1 MSLSFNANAAR
12 KADSFSSIIKE
23 TGKYEGVITRA
34 EKLVS
39 KGGTLGVGFSF
50 KTDDGATANY
60 LDVYT
65 AKANGEQLY
74 GANIVQAV
82 LGCLK
87 LKDVP
92 EGEITFD
99 KWTRDQGIVPTKATG
114 YPALM
119 GKRIGFLLQRT
130 LETNNNTGADVDRVN
145 ITAVF
150 QAGTGL
156 TSSEILEGKTKAE
169 MTDKRLKALTPVWD
183 RRKKDAAARM
193 VSSTPIGN
201 HQSGDPGFDDEIAF

>member
-1 MSLSFNANAAR
+1 MSLSFNAAEAR

-39 KGGTLGVGFSF
+39 KGGTKGVGFSF
-50 KTDDGATANY
+50 KDDNGATANY

-65 AKANGEQLY
+65 DKADGTPLW
-74 GANIVQAV
+74 GTNIVQAI

-99 KWTRDQGIVPTKATG
+99 KWTRDQGIVATKGVG
-114 YPALM
+114 YPAIQ
-119 GKRIGFLLQRT
+119 GKRIGLLLQRT
-130 LETNNNTGADVDRVN
+130 LETNTNTGADTDRVQ
-145 ITAVF
+145 IVAVF

-156 TSSEILEGKTKAE
+156 TSTEIIEGKTKAV
-169 MTDKRLKALTPVWD
+169 MTEQRLKQLTPVWD
-183 RRKKDAAARM
+183 KRKK
-193 VSSTPIGN
+193 
-201 HQSGDPGFDDEIAF
+201 QSKPQTLSEINPPPADFDDSEIRF

>member
-1 MSLSFNANAAR
+1 MSLTFNSAEAR
-12 KADSFSSIIKE
+12 KADTFSSIIKD
-23 TGKYEGVITRA
+23 TGRYEGVITRA

-39 KGGTLGVGFSF
+39 SQGTVGVGFSF

-65 AKANGEQLY
+65 AKANGEALW
-74 GANIVQAV
+74 GSNIVQAV

-99 KWTRDQGIVPTKATG
+99 KWTRDQGIVPTKGVG
-114 YPALM
+114 YPSLM
-119 GKRIGFLLQRT
+119 GKRIGFLLQRV
-130 LETNNNTGADVDRVN
+130 LETNNKTGADVDRVN
-145 ITAVF
+145 ISAVF

-156 TSSEILEGKTKAE
+156 TSSEILDGKTKAE
-169 MTDKRLKALTPVWD
+169 KTEQRLRALTPVWD
-183 RRKKDAAARM
+183 RRKKGAPSAT
-193 VSSTPIGN
+193 VP
-201 HQSGDPGFDDEIAF
+201 QSDRNPPPMDFDDMGDIKF

>member
-12 KADSFSSIIKE
+12 KADTFNSIIKE

-39 KGGTLGVGFSF
+39 STGTKGVGFSF

-65 AKANGEQLY
+65 EKANGEQLM
-74 GANIVQAV
+74 GANVIQAV

-99 KWTRDQGIVPTKATG
+99 KWTKDQGIVPTKAPG
-114 YPALM
+114 YPSLM
-119 GKRIGFLLQRT
+119 GKRIGFLLQRV
-130 LETNNNTGADVDRVN
+130 LETHSKTGVDVDRVS
-145 ITAVF
+145 IVAVF

-156 TSSEILEGKTKAE
+156 TSTEILEGKTEAE
-169 MTDKRLKALTPVWD
+169 STDKRLRALSPVWD
-183 RRKKDAAARM
+183 RREKK
-193 VSSTPIGN
+193 TPLAPVGGSNTPPPIE
-201 HQSGDPGFDDEIAF
+201 FDDIGDIKF

>member
-12 KADSFSSIIKE
+12 KADTFNSIIKE
-23 TGKYEGVITRA
+23 TGKYEGTITRA

-65 AKANGEQLY
+65 EKADGEQLF

-87 LKDVP
+87 LKDVA

-130 LETNNNTGADVDRVN
+130 LETNNTTGADVDRVN
-145 ITAVF
+145 IAAVF
-150 QAGTGL
+150 QPGTEL
-156 TSSEILEGKTKAE
+156 TSSEILDGKTKGEKTAQ
-169 MTDKRLKALTPVWD
+169 RLKALSPVWD
-183 RRKKDAAARM
+183 RRKKVPLKTLAQQAGGD
-193 VSSTPIGN
+193 
-201 HQSGDPGFDDEIAF
+201 DPGFDDIDNLRF

>member
-12 KADSFSSIIKE
+12 KADTFSSIIKE
-23 TGKYEGVITRA
+23 TGRYEGVITRA

-39 KGGTLGVGFSF
+39 KNGTKGVGFSF

-65 AKANGEQLY
+65 EKANGEQIF

-99 KWTRDQGIVPTKATG
+99 KWTRDQGIVATKAVG

-130 LETNNNTGADVDRVN
+130 LETNSTTGADVDRVN
-145 ITAVF
+145 ISAVF

-156 TSSEILEGKTKAE
+156 TSSEIQDGKTKAE
-169 MTDKRLKALTPVWD
+169 KTEQRLKQLTPVWD
-183 RRKKDAAARM
+183 RRKKDVAARM
-193 VSSTPIGN
+193 AAPVGN
-201 HQSGDPGFDDEIAF
+201 HQAGDPGFDDEISF